1 MSDAIRSIG
10 QLQSSMQAR
19 QLAGAPQLRPGGMLP
34 EQLGYGQEIGS
45 FKDTL
50 THALG
55 DVQGLQD
62 DATDAVDAFLRGEPV
77 ELHDVMAAVE
87 EAGLALEMLIEV
99 RNRFVEA
106 YRTVVSMQ

>member
-1 MSDAIRSIG
+1 MSGPIQTIG
-10 QLQSSMQAR
+10 QLRSTIPLQ
-19 QLAGAPQLRPGGMLP
+19 RPGG
-34 EQLGYGQEIGS
+34 QVGVGRAGYGQEIGS

-50 THALG
+50 ADAIG

-62 DATDAVDAFLRGEPV
+62 ESADAVDAFLRGEPV

-106 YRTVVSMQ
+106 YRTVVNMQ

>member
-1 MSDAIRSIG
+1 MSDPIQTIG
-10 QLQSSMQAR
+10 QLRSTLPLQAPAGQR
-19 QLAGAPQLRPGGMLP
+19 IGPAGA
-34 EQLGYGQEIGS
+34 GYGQEIGS

-50 THALG
+50 ADALG

-87 EAGLALEMLIEV
+87 EAGIALEMLIEV

-106 YRTVVSMQ
+106 YRTVANMQS

>member
-10 QLQSSMQAR
+10 QLQSSTQAR
-19 QLAGAPQLRPGGMLP
+19 SLLASQQP
-34 EQLGYGQEIGS
+34 GYGQEIGS

-50 THALG
+50 AEAVG

-99 RNRFVEA
+99 RNKFVEA